1 MVIALVSI
9 NVIDLILRSWRFSDK
24 VKCNKPMYFKSLL
37 LSVLHKGN
45 LVITAKDVM
54 LKHDFF
60 AHEKAIVS
68 KKARMMNDLWK
79 PFHISEVA
87 DFIQAFVAFDW
98 QPSLFHFIVI
108 RWHSRP
114 HFCGKSK
121 SAKKALYFTYLYLT

>member
-1 MVIALVSI
+1 MVIALVPI
-9 NVIDLILRSWRFSDK
+9 NVIDLVFRTWRCADE
-24 VKCNKPMYFKSLL
+24 VKCDKPMYFKSLL

-60 AHEKAIVS
+60 AHEKFIVA

-79 PFHISEVA
+79 PFHVSEVA
-87 DFIQAFVAFDW
+87 DFIKSFVAFDW
-98 QPSLFHFIVI
+98 QPSLFHFIVFC
-108 RWHSRP
+108 WHGRP

-121 SAKKALYFTYLYLT
+121 SAENTLYFTYLYLT